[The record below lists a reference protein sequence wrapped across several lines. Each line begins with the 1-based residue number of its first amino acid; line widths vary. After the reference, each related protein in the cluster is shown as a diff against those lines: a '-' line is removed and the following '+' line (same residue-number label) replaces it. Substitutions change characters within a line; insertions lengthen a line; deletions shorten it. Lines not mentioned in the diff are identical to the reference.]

1 MGPEIQK
8 LVSRFLLLVWP
19 RESKAVHFVGLIIL
33 ADVLWDLGLKH
44 GVVQVLLGV
53 NFDDLDELA
62 RGLDNVIAWWRI
74 GFQELRIRVL
84 EVYIYKRSVRQICFQ
99 EQKSDHFTLS

>member
-1 MGPEIQK
+1 LGPEIQK

-84 EVYIYKRSVRQICFQ
+84 EVIKKKECEANMLPGTKIRS
-99 EQKSDHFTLS
+99 FTLS